1 MTEVLQRAHEL
12 YCNPL
17 EYMQGKMTKK
27 KVAWAIV
34 NGNLILDEKRQT
46 LHAGVMQ
53 INGQKFLVMLCKLL
67 SLTLKVHM
75 YRERNTISP
84 RKGITR
90 AIRVAQKQGLCTSQ
104 ILTHSLPSIVL

>member
-1 MTEVLQRAHEL
+1 
-12 YCNPL
+12 
-17 EYMQGKMTKK
+17 
-27 KVAWAIV
+27 
-34 NGNLILDEKRQT
+34 
-46 LHAGVMQ
+46 
-53 INGQKFLVMLCKLL
+53 VMLCKLL

-90 AIRVAQKQGLCTSQ
+90 AIRAAQKQGLCTSQ